1 MSGSKEEKRLGSWKS
16 SIKKKANAKPDSKP
30 GDFLPLQFAATELL
44 LVVLSIQ
51 KSKRYSSKKN
61 DIFSVEKKPAGS
73 LESCTLEKKGPP
85 TAPATVK
92 EKALKRAFKVQ
103 ANGYVRKAI

>member
-1 MSGSKEEKRLGSWKS
+1 MSDCKEEKRLGSWKS

-73 LESCTLEKKGPP
+73 LESCTLEKRTTNGTHHCQRKG
-85 TAPATVK
+85 
-92 EKALKRAFKVQ
+92 LKK
-103 ANGYVRKAI
+103 GL

>member
-1 MSGSKEEKRLGSWKS
+1 MLNLTQSQGIFYPYNLQQQS
-16 SIKKKANAKPDSKP
+16 S
-30 GDFLPLQFAATELL
+30 L

-61 DIFSVEKKPAGS
+61 DTFSVEKKPAGS

-92 EKALKRAFKVQ
+92 EKALKK
-103 ANGYVRKAI
+103 GL